1 MDFPRRFAS
10 SLLFVLPLLIAGC
23 ADSLTQGKEASSQND
38 WENPAIFSINS
49 LPDRSYFLSYDSADA
64 AMRDASSENKRLLSL
79 NGLWQ
84 FHFSEDPE
92 SRPVNFYQPNFDAS
106 GWPAIPVPSNWQMQ
120 GYDYPVYTTSGY
132 PFPRNKRDNRNL
144 ASAS

>member
-38 WENPAIFSINS
+38 WKNPAIFSINS

-92 SRPVNFYQPNFDAS
+92 SRPVNFYQPNFDARCKVTI
-106 GWPAIPVPSNWQMQ
+106 IPFTPLLVTLFPVINPS
-120 GYDYPVYTTSGY
+120 
-132 PFPRNKRDNRNL
+132 FHRNIAL
-144 ASAS
+144 